1 MKLIEYSPTIA
12 AIIIGITAAAPAP
25 AADDGKFI
33 KFLKVTSPNS
43 VQVEMEGKLI
53 NMRLCGIKSTKRGT
67 LQRWLTT
74 GGKLV
79 AWRDPKGW
87 SIYRQGDKD
96 QSINLLLLQTGEAQA
111 DGNKDCSWES

>member
-1 MKLIEYSPTIA
+1 MKFRAAIA
-12 AIIIGITAAAPAP
+12 AIIIGIMAAAPAR

-43 VQVEMEGKLI
+43 VQVEIEGRLI
-53 NMRLCGIKSTKRGT
+53 NMRLCGIKSTHRGT

-87 SIYRQGDKD
+87 SLYRQNDRD
-96 QSINLLLLQTGEAQA
+96 QSINLLLLQRGEAQG
-111 DGNKDCSWES
+111 DGNKDCSWEA